1 LLKILLS
8 LSSIEK
14 IDSQG
19 MHKVYDIWPKIARES
34 FESDQTQVN
43 FDDID
48 HIVFA
53 GMGGSGAIGE
63 IIAAILSKTNIHTS
77 IIKGYLLPKTVDS
90 KTLVISTSV
99 SGNTQEVLSTLK
111 LSNNIECEMIAFSSG
126 GKIKD
131 YAIKNKIE
139 FREISQIHSPRASF
153 VSFLFSML
161 KVLKPI
167 IPLKTEDVYES
178 IKKLEIQRDVIS
190 SKNLT
195 DSNTALSM
203 AEWINGIPLIY
214 YPSGLQAAA
223 VRFKNSLQEN
233 VKMHAITEEVIETC
247 HNGVVAWEKPS
258 NVQPILLEGQDDYV
272 KTKERWTAIKDYL
285 YENKIDFREIHSV
298 DGSILSKLVNLIY
311 FLDYSSIYKAVIS
324 KTDPSPVKSINFIK
338 SKLNE

>member
-1 LLKILLS
+1 MLN

-43 FDDID
+43 FDGID

-53 GMGGSGAIGE
+53 GMGGSGAIGD
-63 IIAAILSKTNIHTS
+63 IIASILSKTNIHTS
-77 IIKGYLLPKTVDS
+77 VIKGYLLPKTVDS

-111 LSNNIECEMIAFSSG
+111 LSNNIGCKMIAFSSG

-139 FREISQIHSPRASF
+139 FREIPQIHSPRASF

-167 IPLKTEDVYES
+167 IPLKTNDVYES
-178 IKKLEIQRDVIS
+178 IKQLEIQSEIIS
-190 SKNLT
+190 SQNLNQ
-195 DSNTALSM
+195 DNPALSM
-203 AEWINGIPLIY
+203 AEWITGIPLIY

-223 VRFKNSLQEN
+223 IRFKNSLQEN
-233 VKMHAITEEVIETC
+233 VKMHAITEDVIEAC
-247 HNGVVAWEKPS
+247 HNGIVAWEKAS
-258 NVQPILLEGQDDYV
+258 NVQPILLEGIDDYV
-272 KTKERWTAIKDYL
+272 KTKERWSVIKDYFN
-285 YENKIDFREIHSV
+285 ENKIDFREVYSV
-298 DGSILSKLVNLIY
+298 NGSILSKLVNLIY
-311 FLDYSSIYKAVIS
+311 FLDYTSIYKAVMSNI
-324 KTDPSPVKSINFIK
+324 DPSPVKSIEFIK
-338 SKLNE
+338 NKL

>member
-1 LLKILLS
+1 MLDFAS
-8 LSSIEK
+8 LEK
-14 IDSQG
+14 YDSKG

-43 FDDID
+43 FDDIN

-53 GMGGSGAIGE
+53 GMGGSGAIGD
-63 IIAAILSKTNIHTS
+63 IIASILSKTNIHTS
-77 IIKGYLLPKTVDS
+77 VIKGYLLPKTVDT

-99 SGNTQEVLSTLK
+99 SGNTQEILSTLK
-111 LSNNIECEMIAFSSG
+111 FSNDIGCKMIAFSSG

-131 YAIKNKIE
+131 YAIKKNIE

-178 IKKLEIQRDVIS
+178 IEKLEMQRDIIS

-195 DSNTALSM
+195 SSNTALSM
-203 AEWINGIPLIY
+203 AQWISGIPLIY

-223 VRFKNSLQEN
+223 IRFKNSLQEN
-233 VKMHAITEEVIETC
+233 VKMHAITEDVIEAC
-247 HNGVVAWEKPS
+247 HNGVVSWEKRS
-258 NVQPILLEGQDDYV
+258 IVQPILLEGEDDYL
-272 KTKERWTAIKDYL
+272 KTKERWVVLKDYFKG
-285 YENKIDFREIHSV
+285 NQINFREINSV
-298 DGSILSKLVNLIY
+298 KGSILSKLVNLIY
-311 FLDYSSIYKAVIS
+311 FLDYTSIYRAVLSNI
-324 KTDPSPVKSINFIK
+324 DPSPVRSIDYIK
-338 SKLNE
+338 SKLN